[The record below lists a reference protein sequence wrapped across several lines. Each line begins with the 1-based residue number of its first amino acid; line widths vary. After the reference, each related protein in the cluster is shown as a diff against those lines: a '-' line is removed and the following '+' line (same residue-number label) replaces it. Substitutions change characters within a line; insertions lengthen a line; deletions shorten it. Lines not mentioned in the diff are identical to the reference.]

1 MSRKSKTTKKGAK
14 RMKMIVKS
22 ILYTYRG
29 TFLGGSKSKEHM
41 ERSGTVSSCFLVN
54 GVFKGKA
61 KVTINMIGR

>member
-1 MSRKSKTTKKGAK
+1 MSRKSRTTKRDAK

-22 ILYTYRG
+22 ILFTYRG
-29 TFLGGSKSKEHM
+29 TFSGGSRSKEHK